1 MPVPNPFNRLAGKGV
16 FCLKLITS
24 EFMLTIFAW
33 FLFITAGFVFIKGE
47 LNLQDVST
55 QETQYVSKANFDST
69 ADLTMVDGSQ
79 IIGMV
84 QAALNGN
91 YALVLDRVWIDEN
104 TDISNVDLR
113 GVVSNDY
120 QITLYR
126 QNGVISQVVAT
137 H

>member
-1 MPVPNPFNRLAGKGV
+1 
-16 FCLKLITS
+16 
-24 EFMLTIFAW
+24 MLTIFAW

>member
-1 MPVPNPFNRLAGKGV
+1 
-16 FCLKLITS
+16 
-24 EFMLTIFAW
+24 MLTIFAW

-55 QETQYVSKANFDST
+55 QEAQYVSKANFDST
-69 ADLTMVDGSQ
+69 ADLTMVEGSQ

-91 YALVLDRVWIDEN
+91 YALVVDRVWIDEN
-104 TDISNVDLR
+104 TDISDVDLR
-113 GVVSNDY
+113 GVVSNEY